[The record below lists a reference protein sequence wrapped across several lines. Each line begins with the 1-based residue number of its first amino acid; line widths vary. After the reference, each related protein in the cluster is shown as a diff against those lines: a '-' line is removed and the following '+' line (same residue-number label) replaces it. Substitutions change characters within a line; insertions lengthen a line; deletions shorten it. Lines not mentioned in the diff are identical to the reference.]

1 MKLRRVTT
9 DEATYLLPRDVAPDL
24 RPGQYLRG
32 SQVRSV
38 EPGPEVPPLAI
49 SREESGRGRYEV
61 FTLNGVERWVTGVA
75 PAAPRKEVTP

>member
-38 EPGPEVPPLAI
+38 EPGPEVPPRII
-49 SREESGRGRYEV
+49 SREESGRAHFEV
-61 FTLNGVERWVTGVA
+61 FTMDGVDRWVTGVA
-75 PAAPRKEVTP
+75 PAR